1 MSYTKGYKA
10 FNKTGKEGQ
19 GECRGFLFKEGES
32 YKIDGKLK
40 LCSNGFHFC
49 RDLVLTFEYYGYDIE
64 KYCFAE
70 VEAIGD
76 IDYETPTKHK
86 AATSEI
92 RIIKFLSHGEF
103 LSIIKGDS
111 NSGNWNSGNSN
122 SGHSNSGNS
131 NSGNSNS
138 GNWNSGNS
146 NSGHDNSGNSNSGY
160 DNSGNSNSGN
170 SNSGNSN
177 SGHSNS
183 GNSNSGYD
191 NSGNSNSGNS
201 NSGNSNSGHSNSG
214 NSNSGHSN
222 SGNSNS
228 GNSNS
233 GHGNSGNWNSG
244 YDNSGDFNT
253 TTPQYKN
260 VFNKPCLTSVWE
272 VSCKPDFLY
281 FELIEGK
288 TYKESF
294 IESFNKSNK
303 KDVKLLLLLP
313 NFNYTVFEEISGI
326 TKEMI
331 DNKLKD

>member
-131 NSGNSNS
+131 NSG
-138 GNWNSGNS
+138 
-146 NSGHDNSGNSNSGY
+146 
-160 DNSGNSNSGN
+160 
-170 SNSGNSN
+170 
-177 SGHSNS
+177 
-183 GNSNSGYD
+183 
-191 NSGNSNSGNS
+191 
-201 NSGNSNSGHSNSG
+201 
-214 NSNSGHSN
+214 
-222 SGNSNS
+222 
-228 GNSNS
+228 
-233 GHGNSGNWNSG
+233 